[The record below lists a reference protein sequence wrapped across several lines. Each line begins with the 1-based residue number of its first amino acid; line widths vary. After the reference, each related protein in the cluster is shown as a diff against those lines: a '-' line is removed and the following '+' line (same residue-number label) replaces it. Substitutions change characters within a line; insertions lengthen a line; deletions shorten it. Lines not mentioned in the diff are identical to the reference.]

1 MHDDLPLLTKTQSI
15 DMRQRQA
22 RESDW
27 SEFIEENHAAVGKGW
42 SEPMKRAKRSMTA
55 ALFVLTLAAG
65 SVLADT
71 VTTDGYYECARGS
84 NGRAYCK
91 RQGQGDRLFMVTDS
105 YFARYANE
113 TPRSQPG
120 SQPQAT
126 TNIVSGALVIALKND
141 AADIRGLAVL
151 FKGMIE
157 EQRKLTSPDDANVAQ
172 QSISLLTQR
181 VQELEAQYQ
190 DKSTQLSSYGAP
202 IRPDDVDLQTSA
214 RRASELGPRIPYYI
228 PGTPETGEFWLEP
241 VVSNIGE
248 LIFNLKF
255 IDPSSK
261 DRAREIIELTPAQ
274 LELTRNALH
283 KVADW
288 SKTAHDNGIR
298 KDFSKRAICFPQKDC
313 APEDG
318 PKVDKVSSTEI
329 IFRIYENGSTAGRIQ
344 HNKGLFASGYNI
356 SVESSVLLQA
366 YLNHVLLVGKKEFD
380 AGSRN
385 STQLHEMFK

>member
-1 MHDDLPLLTKTQSI
+1 MKHLKRL
-15 DMRQRQA
+15 M
-22 RESDW
+22 
-27 SEFIEENHAAVGKGW
+27 AAA
-42 SEPMKRAKRSMTA
+42 P
-55 ALFVLTLAAG
+55 LTLALLAG
-65 SVLADT
+65 PALADT
-71 VTTDGYYECARGS
+71 VSLDGYYECARNP
-84 NGRAYCK
+84 NGRPYCK

-105 YFARYANE
+105 FFARYADAA
-113 TPRSQPG
+113 PHSQPG
-120 SQPQAT
+120 QPQAA
-126 TNIVSGALVIALKND
+126 TNIVSGTAVIALKND
-141 AADIRGLAVL
+141 AADIRGLVVL

-157 EQRKLTSPDDANVAQ
+157 EQKKLTSPDDSDVAQ
-172 QSISLLTQR
+172 QSISLLTRR
-181 VQELEAQYQ
+181 VQELETQYQ
-190 DKSTQLSSYGAP
+190 DKATQLSSYGSP
-202 IRPDDVDLQTSA
+202 IRPDDSDLQTSA
-214 RRASELGPRIPYYI
+214 RRASEQGPKIPYYI

-248 LIFNLKF
+248 LMFNLKF
-255 IDPSSK
+255 IDPNSK

-274 LELTRNALH
+274 LELMRNALR

-298 KDFSKRAICFPQKDC
+298 KDFSKRAVCFPQKDC
-313 APEDG
+313 ASEDG

-356 SVESSVLLQA
+356 SVESSMLLQA
-366 YLNHVLLVGKKEFD
+366 YLNHVLLVGKREFD